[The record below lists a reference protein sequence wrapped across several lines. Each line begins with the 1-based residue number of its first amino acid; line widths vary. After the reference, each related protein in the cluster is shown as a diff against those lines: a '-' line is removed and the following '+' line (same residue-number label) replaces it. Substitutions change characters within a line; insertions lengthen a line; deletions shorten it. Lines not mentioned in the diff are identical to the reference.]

1 MIETNDGYNVVFIIA
16 HKYFRG
22 YESYLKYYISNIH
35 SFYKNALVLVVDN
48 NSNFKEDIFDNIEKN
63 NKIVFLDNNIECKF
77 ELGAYQVGIKY
88 LIDNEILNNYDYVV
102 CTQDNFVIKNKLD
115 FNKLNSE
122 NVKSCP
128 INSYYQDGDQ
138 QHTSAEV
145 LTKLG
150 LYDNLDK
157 ITFCWCSSFIVH
169 TQKIPQLYSYLKQI
183 IITNR
188 PQSCASERYLARILW
203 ELNDYK
209 NNDIDGDIRELN
221 PTHYRNKGLNIPANT
236 YDCWTVDLY
245 ANSGT
250 FFVKKVQQKTENTTD
265 KW

>member
-1 MIETNDGYNVVFIIA
+1 MTEPNDSYNVVFIIA

-48 NSNFKEDIFDNIEKN
+48 NSNFKEDIFDKIEKN
-63 NKIVFLDNNIECKF
+63 DNIVLLDNNIECKF
-77 ELGAYQVGIKY
+77 ELGAYQVGFKY
-88 LIDNEILNNYDYVV
+88 LIDNNILNNYDYVV

-115 FNKLNSE
+115 FDKLNSE
-122 NVKSCP
+122 NVKACP
-128 INSYYQDGDQ
+128 INSYYQDGYQ
-138 QHTSAEV
+138 QNILTNV
-145 LTKLG
+145 LSKLG

-157 ITFCWCSSFIVH
+157 ITFCWCNSFILH
-169 TQKIPQLYSYLKQI
+169 SSKLHQLYNYLKQI
-183 IITNR
+183 VITAR
-188 PQSCASERYLARILW
+188 LQSEASERYMARILW
-203 ELNDYK
+203 ELNEHK

-221 PTHYRNKGLNIPANT
+221 PQYYKKNGENVPANT